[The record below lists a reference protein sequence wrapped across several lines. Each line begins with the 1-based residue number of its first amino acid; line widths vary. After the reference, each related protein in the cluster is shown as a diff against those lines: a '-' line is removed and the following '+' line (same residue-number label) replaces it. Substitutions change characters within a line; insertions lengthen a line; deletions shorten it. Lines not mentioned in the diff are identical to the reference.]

1 MPASPNCDR
10 ADHDCRVAHWICLLL
25 LPVVTTGPLICS
37 VARTS
42 APAERWFL
50 VRYADPIVV
59 IGCSHG
65 GVAALLELT
74 RAFDPKWH
82 TSIFI
87 TIHVGRR
94 ESSLPQLLGRDCP
107 MPVSHAR
114 DREPIDRG
122 HIYVAPPDRHLCIEP
137 SYMRLSHGPRE
148 NWARP
153 AIDPMFRS
161 AAFTHAPS
169 LVGIL
174 LTGYLFDGAN
184 GLETLHRCGGRTI
197 VQDPADALSPEMPRN
212 ALRRI
217 GPDFILPLGAIPS
230 AIGACLA
237 EMPSYPERVGAWHG

>member
-1 MPASPNCDR
+1 MATTR
-10 ADHDCRVAHWICLLL
+10 AADLFLGR
-25 LPVVTTGPLICS
+25 TG
-37 VARTS
+37 
-42 APAERWFL
+42 APAERWFQ

-74 RAFDPKWH
+74 RAFDPRWH

-87 TIHVGRR
+87 TIHIGRR
-94 ESSLPQLLGRDCP
+94 KSSLPQLLGRHSS

-114 DREPIDRG
+114 DREPIHRG
-122 HIYVAPPDRHLCIEP
+122 RVYVAPPDCHLCIEP

-148 NWARP
+148 NWTRP

-161 AAFTHAPS
+161 AAITHAPS

-174 LTGYLFDGAN
+174 LTGHLCDGVN
-184 GLETLHRCGGRTI
+184 GLETIHRRGGRTI

-212 ALRRI
+212 ALNRI
-217 GPDFILPLGAIPS
+217 EPDFIPPLCAIPR
-230 AIGACLA
+230 AIAACLA
-237 EMPSYPERVGAWHG
+237 KMPSYSERVGAWHG